1 MAQIIDDP
9 ELLDKPVETVMG
21 APFPVLDGH
30 VDAGEVRPLLARD
43 NAACLVREDG
53 ELVGIIT
60 RYDVVQ
66 ALTG

>member
-1 MAQIIDDP
+1 MPQRASWAVLSLFVSAPASSAQ
-9 ELLDKPVETVMG
+9 
-21 APFPVLDGH
+21 
-30 VDAGEVRPLLARD
+30 EVRPLLARD

-53 ELVGIIT
+53 KLAGIIT